1 MRRALI
7 GVIAALAL
15 LATSEA
21 ALAVYP
27 GHNGRI
33 AFVSNRDTL
42 GTANLEIYTM
52 NPDGTDVRRVTFDPS
67 PDEEPAWSPDGSHI
81 AFSGVRDGQYGV
93 YVMDADGNNTRRLS
107 EGRLFNPTGAPS
119 WSPDGTQVVFQ
130 GNTGVTANDLYVV
143 NADGAGQRKLTD
155 TPDVREFTPAWSPD
169 GSRIAFSQL
178 VPPCTTV
185 VCNFE
190 IFTIDLDG
198 SGKTR
203 LTHDS
208 DQDTHPDWSPD
219 GTKVAYGTL
228 DGVTE
233 VRVVS
238 ASGTDDVGFSP
249 PALGYTPAWSPDGGQ
264 IAWSGFGQ
272 GNEINVMNADGSQQ
286 RNVSNSAAFD
296 VQPDWQPVNRPPDCT
311 GVSAS
316 PAELRPPNHK
326 LVPIRLSGASDPDGD
341 LVTFEVT
348 AVTQDEPVAGPPDAE
363 RSTAPGGLLLR
374 AERDGSGDGRVYR
387 VAFVARDGFGGAC
400 TGTTTVGVRKGSA
413 APVDSAPPSYDS
425 LGS

>member
-1 MRRALI
+1 
-7 GVIAALAL
+7 
-15 LATSEA
+15 
-21 ALAVYP
+21 
-27 GHNGRI
+27 
-33 AFVSNRDTL
+33 
-42 GTANLEIYTM
+42 
-52 NPDGTDVRRVTFDPS
+52 
-67 PDEEPAWSPDGSHI
+67 
-81 AFSGVRDGQYGV
+81 
-93 YVMDADGNNTRRLS
+93 MDADGNNTRRLS

-374 AERDGSGDGRVYR
+374 AERDGAGDGRVYR

-400 TGTTTVGVRKGSA
+400 SGTTTVGVRKGSA
-413 APVDSAPPSYDS
+413 APVDRRRRRTTRSGPERTNILAAMLATSDTAIRS
-425 LGS
+425 LHLIGAAVWVGGMVMLALAVGAARRTVAESERMALFRALGRRFQSPAGSRWSC